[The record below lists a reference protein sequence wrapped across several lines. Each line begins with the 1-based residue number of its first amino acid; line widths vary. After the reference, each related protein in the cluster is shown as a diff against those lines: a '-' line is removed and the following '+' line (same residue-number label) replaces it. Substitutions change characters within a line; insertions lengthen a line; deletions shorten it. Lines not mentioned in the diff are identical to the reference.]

1 MEREVASLFKVLS
14 DENRL
19 VILKR
24 LIEGETC
31 GCTIIDNLSISQP
44 TLSYH
49 LNILNDVGLTRTKK
63 EGNWKK
69 HYVQMNV
76 IDNLI
81 EYLVN
86 LRNLESKCKIND

>member
-1 MEREVASLFKVLS
+1 MEREVASLFKALS

-49 LNILNDVGLTRTKK
+49 LNILKN
-63 EGNWKK
+63 N
-69 HYVQMNV
+69 
-76 IDNLI
+76 IDP
-81 EYLVN
+81 
-86 LRNLESKCKIND
+86 